1 MLKFY
6 KIYIKTLTYCHS
18 MLYNTGNLTERV
30 LKVKTNKRDMILES
44 IISAYLDSNT
54 PIGSSELGE
63 RMGVAMSASSIRIYF
78 KRLSDEG
85 ALTQLHVSGG
95 RIPTVATMQDY
106 WRARLSFDDELK
118 IDDARELEAVLED
131 FEIYCMIFNAENEA
145 LSEVINHDDRF
156 IILTFRTDEIIL
168 KYDFRVFKFLSNLIG
183 ISLGDLEL
191 ASMQIGLRELSAKIK
206 ELKNSKIEFLCNEVV
221 AYKIFKDERF
231 KILLNPSI
239 AVNFTKNLIFAPYFE
254 HGFMGIKRPVKFEG
268 EDATMICAG
277 SVYENYEKFFNYA
290 KGVA

>member
-1 MLKFY
+1 
-6 KIYIKTLTYCHS
+6 

-145 LSEVINHDDRF
+145 LSEVINHDNRF
-156 IILTFRTDEIIL
+156 IILAFRTD
-168 KYDFRVFKFLSNLIG
+168 
-183 ISLGDLEL
+183 
-191 ASMQIGLRELSAKIK
+191 A
-206 ELKNSKIEFLCNEVV
+206 
-221 AYKIFKDERF
+221 
-231 KILLNPSI
+231 LLLDI
-239 AVNFTKNLIFAPYFE
+239 YL
-254 HGFMGIKRPVKFEG
+254 
-268 EDATMICAG
+268 
-277 SVYENYEKFFNYA
+277 
-290 KGVA
+290 

>member
-1 MLKFY
+1 
-6 KIYIKTLTYCHS
+6 
-18 MLYNTGNLTERV
+18 MLYNTSNHTERV
-30 LKVKTNKRDMILES
+30 LKMKTNKRDLILES

-63 RMGVAMSASSIRIYF
+63 RMGVAMSASTIRIYF

-85 ALTQLHVSGG
+85 ALKQLHVSGG

-106 WRARLSFDDELK
+106 WRARLDFDDEII
-118 IDDARELEAVLED
+118 IDEGRNLEAVLED
-131 FEIYCMIFNAENEA
+131 FEIYCMIFSAENEA

-156 IILTFRTDEIIL
+156 IILVFGDDEVIL
-168 KYDFRVFKFLSNLIG
+168 KYDLRIFKFLSNLIG

-191 ASMQIGLRELSAKIK
+191 ASMQIGLRELSTKIR

-254 HGFMGIKRPVKFEG
+254 HGFMGIKCPVKFEG
-268 EDATMICAG
+268 KDATMICAG
-277 SVYENYEKFFNYA
+277 SVYEDYEKFFNYA

>member
-1 MLKFY
+1 
-6 KIYIKTLTYCHS
+6 
-18 MLYNTGNLTERV
+18 MLYNTSNLTERV
-30 LKVKTNKRDMILES
+30 LKMKTNKRDLILES

-63 RMGVAMSASSIRIYF
+63 RMGVAMSASTIRIYF

-85 ALTQLHVSGG
+85 ALKQLHVSGG

-106 WRARLSFDDELK
+106 WRARLDFEDEIT
-118 IDDARELEAVLED
+118 IDDGRNLEAVLED
-131 FEIYCMIFNAENEA
+131 FEIYCMIFSAENEA

-156 IILTFRTDEIIL
+156 IILVFSGDEVIL
-168 KYDFRVFKFLSNLIG
+168 KYDLRIFKFLSNLIG

-191 ASMQIGLRELSAKIK
+191 ASMQIGLRELSTKIR

-254 HGFMGIKRPVKFEG
+254 HGFMGIKCPVKFEG
-268 EDATMICAG
+268 KNATMICAG
-277 SVYENYEKFFNYA
+277 SVYEDYEKFFNYA

>member
-1 MLKFY
+1 M
-6 KIYIKTLTYCHS
+6 
-18 MLYNTGNLTERV
+18 
-30 LKVKTNKRDMILES
+30 KTNKRDLILES

-63 RMGVAMSASSIRIYF
+63 RMGVAMSASTIRIYF

-85 ALTQLHVSGG
+85 ALKQLHVSGG

-106 WRARLSFDDELK
+106 WRARLDFEDEIT
-118 IDDARELEAVLED
+118 IDDGRNLEAVLGD
-131 FEIYCMIFNAENEA
+131 FEIYCMIFSAENEA

-156 IILTFRTDEIIL
+156 IILAFSGDEVIL
-168 KYDFRVFKFLSNLIG
+168 KYDLRIFKFLSNLIG

-191 ASMQIGLRELSAKIK
+191 ASMQIGLRELSTKIR

-254 HGFMGIKRPVKFEG
+254 HGFMGIKCPVKFEG
-268 EDATMICAG
+268 KDATMICAG
-277 SVYENYEKFFNYA
+277 SVYEDYEKFFNYA

>member
-1 MLKFY
+1 
-6 KIYIKTLTYCHS
+6 
-18 MLYNTGNLTERV
+18 MLYNTSNLTERV
-30 LKVKTNKRDMILES
+30 LKMKTNKRDLILES

-63 RMGVAMSASSIRIYF
+63 RMGVAMSASTIRIYF

-85 ALTQLHVSGG
+85 ALKQLHVSGG
-95 RIPTVATMQDY
+95 RIPTIATMQDY
-106 WRARLSFDDELK
+106 WRARLDFDDEII
-118 IDDARELEAVLED
+118 IDEGRNLEAVLED
-131 FEIYCMIFNAENEA
+131 FEIYCMIFSAENEA

-156 IILTFRTDEIIL
+156 IILVFGGDEVIL
-168 KYDFRVFKFLSNLIG
+168 KYDLRIFKFLSNLIG

-191 ASMQIGLRELSAKIK
+191 ASMQIGLRELSTKIR

-290 KGVA
+290 KGVV

>member
-1 MLKFY
+1 
-6 KIYIKTLTYCHS
+6 

-30 LKVKTNKRDMILES
+30 LKMKTNKRDLILES

-63 RMGVAMSASSIRIYF
+63 RMGVAMSASTIRIYF

-85 ALTQLHVSGG
+85 ALKQLHVSGG

-106 WRARLSFDDELK
+106 WRARLDFDDEII
-118 IDDARELEAVLED
+118 IDEGRNLEAVLED
-131 FEIYCMIFNAENEA
+131 FEIYCMIFSAENEA

-156 IILTFRTDEIIL
+156 IILVFGDDEVIL
-168 KYDFRVFKFLSNLIG
+168 KYDLRIFKFLSNLIG

-191 ASMQIGLRELSAKIK
+191 ASMQIGLRELSTKIR

-254 HGFMGIKRPVKFEG
+254 HGFMGIKCPVKFEG
-268 EDATMICAG
+268 KDATMICAG
-277 SVYENYEKFFNYA
+277 SVYEDYEKFFNYA

>member
-1 MLKFY
+1 
-6 KIYIKTLTYCHS
+6 

-30 LKVKTNKRDMILES
+30 LKMKTNKRDLILES

-63 RMGVAMSASSIRIYF
+63 RMGVAMSASTIRIYF

-85 ALTQLHVSGG
+85 ALKQLHVSGG

-106 WRARLSFDDELK
+106 WRARLDFDDEII
-118 IDDARELEAVLED
+118 IDEGRNLEAVLED
-131 FEIYCMIFNAENEA
+131 FEIYCMIFSAENEA
-145 LSEVINHDDRF
+145 LSEVINHNGRF
-156 IILTFRTDEIIL
+156 IILVFGSDEVIL
-168 KYDFRVFKFLSNLIG
+168 KYDLRIFKFLSNLIG

-191 ASMQIGLRELSAKIK
+191 ASMQIGLRELSTKIR

-254 HGFMGIKRPVKFEG
+254 HGFMGIKCPVKFEG
-268 EDATMICAG
+268 KDATMICAG
-277 SVYENYEKFFNYA
+277 SVYEDYEKFFNYA

>member
-1 MLKFY
+1 
-6 KIYIKTLTYCHS
+6 
-18 MLYNTGNLTERV
+18 MLYNTSNLTERV
-30 LKVKTNKRDMILES
+30 LKMKTNKRDLILES

-63 RMGVAMSASSIRIYF
+63 RMGVAMSASTIRIYF

-85 ALTQLHVSGG
+85 ALKQLHVSGG

-106 WRARLSFDDELK
+106 WRARLDFDDEIV
-118 IDDARELEAVLED
+118 IDEGRNLEAVLED
-131 FEIYCMIFNAENEA
+131 FEIYCMIFSAENEA

-156 IILTFRTDEIIL
+156 IILVFDGNEVIL
-168 KYDFRVFKFLSNLIG
+168 KYDLRIFKFLSNLIG

-191 ASMQIGLRELSAKIK
+191 ASMQIGLRELSTKIR

>member
-1 MLKFY
+1 
-6 KIYIKTLTYCHS
+6 
-18 MLYNTGNLTERV
+18 MLYNTSNLTERV
-30 LKVKTNKRDMILES
+30 LKMKTNKRDLILES

-63 RMGVAMSASSIRIYF
+63 RMGVAMSASTIRIYF

-85 ALTQLHVSGG
+85 ALKQLHVSGG

-106 WRARLSFDDELK
+106 WRARLDFDDEIV
-118 IDDARELEAVLED
+118 IDEGRNLEAVLED
-131 FEIYCMIFNAENEA
+131 FEIYCMIFSAENEA

-156 IILTFRTDEIIL
+156 IILVFGGDEVIL
-168 KYDFRVFKFLSNLIG
+168 KYDLRIFKFLSNLIG

-191 ASMQIGLRELSAKIK
+191 ASMQIGLRELSTKIR

-254 HGFMGIKRPVKFEG
+254 HGFMGIKCPVKFEG
-268 EDATMICAG
+268 KDATMICAG
-277 SVYENYEKFFNYA
+277 SVYEDYEKFFNYA

>member
-1 MLKFY
+1 
-6 KIYIKTLTYCHS
+6 
-18 MLYNTGNLTERV
+18 MLYNTSNLTERV
-30 LKVKTNKRDMILES
+30 LKMKTNKRDLILES

-63 RMGVAMSASSIRIYF
+63 RMGVAMSASTIRIYF

-85 ALTQLHVSGG
+85 ALKQLHVSGG

-106 WRARLSFDDELK
+106 WRARLDFDDEII
-118 IDDARELEAVLED
+118 IDEGQNLEAVLED
-131 FEIYCMIFNAENEA
+131 FEIYCMIFSAENEA
-145 LSEVINHDDRF
+145 LSEVINHGDRF
-156 IILTFRTDEIIL
+156 IILVFGGDEVIL
-168 KYDFRVFKFLSNLIG
+168 KYDLRIFKFLSNLIG

-191 ASMQIGLRELSAKIK
+191 ASMQIGLRELSTKIR

-254 HGFMGIKRPVKFEG
+254 HGFMGIKCPVKFEG
-268 EDATMICAG
+268 KDATMICAG
-277 SVYENYEKFFNYA
+277 SVYEDYEKFFNYA

>member
-1 MLKFY
+1 
-6 KIYIKTLTYCHS
+6 

-30 LKVKTNKRDMILES
+30 LKMKTNKRDLILES

-63 RMGVAMSASSIRIYF
+63 RMGVAMSASTIRIYF

-85 ALTQLHVSGG
+85 ALKQLHVSGG

-106 WRARLSFDDELK
+106 WRARLDFDDEII
-118 IDDARELEAVLED
+118 IDEGRNLEAVLED
-131 FEIYCMIFNAENEA
+131 FEIYCMIFSAENEA

-156 IILTFRTDEIIL
+156 IILVFGGGEVIL
-168 KYDFRVFKFLSNLIG
+168 KYDLRIFKFLSNLIG

-191 ASMQIGLRELSAKIK
+191 ASMQIGLRELSTKIR

-254 HGFMGIKRPVKFEG
+254 HGFMGIKCPVKFEG
-268 EDATMICAG
+268 KDATMICAG
-277 SVYENYEKFFNYA
+277 SVYEDYEKFFNYA

>member
-1 MLKFY
+1 
-6 KIYIKTLTYCHS
+6 
-18 MLYNTGNLTERV
+18 MLYNTSNLTERV
-30 LKVKTNKRDMILES
+30 LKMKTNKRDLILES

-63 RMGVAMSASSIRIYF
+63 RMGVAMSASTIRIYF

-85 ALTQLHVSGG
+85 ALKQLHVSGG

-106 WRARLSFDDELK
+106 WRARLDFEDEIT
-118 IDDARELEAVLED
+118 IDDGRNLEAVLED
-131 FEIYCMIFNAENEA
+131 FEIYCMIFSAENEA

-156 IILTFRTDEIIL
+156 IILVFSGDEVIL
-168 KYDFRVFKFLSNLIG
+168 KYDLRIFKFLSNLIG

-191 ASMQIGLRELSAKIK
+191 ASMQIGLRELSTKIR

-231 KILLNPSI
+231 KILFNPSI

-254 HGFMGIKRPVKFEG
+254 HGFMGIKCPVKFEG
-268 EDATMICAG
+268 KNATMICAG
-277 SVYENYEKFFNYA
+277 SVYEDYEKFFNYA

>member
-1 MLKFY
+1 
-6 KIYIKTLTYCHS
+6 
-18 MLYNTGNLTERV
+18 MLYNTSNLTKRV
-30 LKVKTNKRDMILES
+30 LKMKTNKRDLILES

-63 RMGVAMSASSIRIYF
+63 RMGVAMSASTIRIYF

-85 ALTQLHVSGG
+85 ALKQLHVSGG
-95 RIPTVATMQDY
+95 RIPTVVTMQDY
-106 WRARLSFDDELK
+106 WRARLDFDDEIV
-118 IDDARELEAVLED
+118 IDEGRNLEAVLED
-131 FEIYCMIFNAENEA
+131 FEIYCMIFSAENEA

-156 IILTFRTDEIIL
+156 IILVFGGDEVIL
-168 KYDFRVFKFLSNLIG
+168 KYDLRIFKFLSNLIG

-191 ASMQIGLRELSAKIK
+191 ASMQIGLRELSTKIR

-254 HGFMGIKRPVKFEG
+254 HGFMGIKCPVKFEG
-268 EDATMICAG
+268 KDATMICAG
-277 SVYENYEKFFNYA
+277 SVYEDYEKFFNYA

>member
-1 MLKFY
+1 M
-6 KIYIKTLTYCHS
+6 
-18 MLYNTGNLTERV
+18 
-30 LKVKTNKRDMILES
+30 KTNKRDLILES

-63 RMGVAMSASSIRIYF
+63 RMGVAMSASTIRIYF

-85 ALTQLHVSGG
+85 ALKQLHVSGG

-106 WRARLSFDDELK
+106 WRARLDFDDEII
-118 IDDARELEAVLED
+118 IDEGQNLEAVLED
-131 FEIYCMIFNAENEA
+131 LEIYCMIFSAENEA

-156 IILTFRTDEIIL
+156 IILVFGGDEVIL
-168 KYDFRVFKFLSNLIG
+168 KYDLRIFKFLSNLIG

-191 ASMQIGLRELSAKIK
+191 ASMQIGLRELSTKIR

-254 HGFMGIKRPVKFEG
+254 HGFMGIKCPVKFEG
-268 EDATMICAG
+268 KDATMICAG
-277 SVYENYEKFFNYA
+277 SVYEDYEKFFNYA

>member
-1 MLKFY
+1 
-6 KIYIKTLTYCHS
+6 
-18 MLYNTGNLTERV
+18 MLYNTSNLTKRV
-30 LKVKTNKRDMILES
+30 LKMKTNKRDLILES

-63 RMGVAMSASSIRIYF
+63 RMGVAMSASTIRIYF

-85 ALTQLHVSGG
+85 ALKQLHVSGG

-106 WRARLSFDDELK
+106 WRAKLDFDDEII
-118 IDDARELEAVLED
+118 IDEGRNLEAVLED
-131 FEIYCMIFNAENEA
+131 FEIYCMIFSAENEA

-156 IILTFRTDEIIL
+156 IILVFGGDEVIL
-168 KYDFRVFKFLSNLIG
+168 KYDLRIFKFLSNLIG

-191 ASMQIGLRELSAKIK
+191 ASMQIGLRELSTKIR

-254 HGFMGIKRPVKFEG
+254 HGFMGIKCPVKFEG
-268 EDATMICAG
+268 KDATMICAG
-277 SVYENYEKFFNYA
+277 SVYEDYEKFFNYA

>member
-1 MLKFY
+1 
-6 KIYIKTLTYCHS
+6 
-18 MLYNTGNLTERV
+18 MLYNTSNLTKRV
-30 LKVKTNKRDMILES
+30 LKMKTNKRDLILES

-63 RMGVAMSASSIRIYF
+63 RMGVAMSASTIRIYF

-85 ALTQLHVSGG
+85 ALKQLHVSGG

-106 WRARLSFDDELK
+106 WRARLDFEDEIT
-118 IDDARELEAVLED
+118 IDDGRNLEAVLED
-131 FEIYCMIFNAENEA
+131 FEIYCMIFSAENEA

-156 IILTFRTDEIIL
+156 IILVFGGDEVIL
-168 KYDFRVFKFLSNLIG
+168 KYDLRIFKFLSNLIG

-191 ASMQIGLRELSAKIK
+191 ASMQIGLRELSTKIR

-254 HGFMGIKRPVKFEG
+254 HGFMGIKCPVKFEG
-268 EDATMICAG
+268 KDATMICAG
-277 SVYENYEKFFNYA
+277 SVYEDYEKFFNYA

>member
-1 MLKFY
+1 M
-6 KIYIKTLTYCHS
+6 
-18 MLYNTGNLTERV
+18 
-30 LKVKTNKRDMILES
+30 KTNKRDLILES

-63 RMGVAMSASSIRIYF
+63 RMGVAMSASTIRIYF

-85 ALTQLHVSGG
+85 ALKQLHVSGG
-95 RIPTVATMQDY
+95 RIPTVETMQDY
-106 WRARLSFDDELK
+106 WRARLDFDDEII
-118 IDDARELEAVLED
+118 IDEGRNLEAVLGD
-131 FEIYCMIFNAENEA
+131 FEIYCMIFSAENEA

-156 IILTFRTDEIIL
+156 IILAFSGDEIIL
-168 KYDFRVFKFLSNLIG
+168 KYDLRIFKFLSNLIG

-191 ASMQIGLRELSAKIK
+191 ASMQIGLRELSTKIR

-254 HGFMGIKRPVKFEG
+254 HGFMGIKCPVKFEG
-268 EDATMICAG
+268 KDATMICAG
-277 SVYENYEKFFNYA
+277 SVYEDYEKFFNYA

>member
-1 MLKFY
+1 
-6 KIYIKTLTYCHS
+6 
-18 MLYNTGNLTERV
+18 MLYNTGNLTKRV
-30 LKVKTNKRDMILES
+30 LKMKTNKRDLILES

-63 RMGVAMSASSIRIYF
+63 RMGVAMSASTIRIYF

-85 ALTQLHVSGG
+85 ALKQLHVSGG

-106 WRARLSFDDELK
+106 WRARLDFEDEIT
-118 IDDARELEAVLED
+118 IDDGRNLEAVLED
-131 FEIYCMIFNAENEA
+131 FEIYCMIFSAENEA
-145 LSEVINHDDRF
+145 LSEVVNHDDRF
-156 IILTFRTDEIIL
+156 IILVFSGDEVIL
-168 KYDFRVFKFLSNLIG
+168 KYDLRIFKFLSNLIG

-191 ASMQIGLRELSAKIK
+191 ASMQIGLRELSTKIR

-254 HGFMGIKRPVKFEG
+254 HGFMGIKCPVKFEG
-268 EDATMICAG
+268 KDATMICAG
-277 SVYENYEKFFNYA
+277 SVYEDYEKFFNYA

>member
-1 MLKFY
+1 
-6 KIYIKTLTYCHS
+6 
-18 MLYNTGNLTERV
+18 MLYNTSNLTKRV
-30 LKVKTNKRDMILES
+30 LKMKTNKRDLILES

-63 RMGVAMSASSIRIYF
+63 RMGVAMSASTIRIYF

-85 ALTQLHVSGG
+85 ALKQLHVSGG

-106 WRARLSFDDELK
+106 WRARLDFEDEIT
-118 IDDARELEAVLED
+118 IDDGRNLEAVLED
-131 FEIYCMIFNAENEA
+131 FEIYCMIFSAENEA

-156 IILTFRTDEIIL
+156 IILAFSGDEVIL
-168 KYDFRVFKFLSNLIG
+168 KYDLRIFKFLSNLIG

-191 ASMQIGLRELSAKIK
+191 ASMQIGLRELSTKIR

-254 HGFMGIKRPVKFEG
+254 HGFMGIKCPVKFEG
-268 EDATMICAG
+268 KDATMICAG
-277 SVYENYEKFFNYA
+277 SVYEDYEKFFNYA

>member
-1 MLKFY
+1 
-6 KIYIKTLTYCHS
+6 

-30 LKVKTNKRDMILES
+30 LKMKTNKRDLILES

-63 RMGVAMSASSIRIYF
+63 RMGVAMSASTIRIYF

-85 ALTQLHVSGG
+85 ALKQLHVSGG
-95 RIPTVATMQDY
+95 RIPTVVTMQDY
-106 WRARLSFDDELK
+106 WRARLDFDDEIV
-118 IDDARELEAVLED
+118 IDEGRNLEAVLED
-131 FEIYCMIFNAENEA
+131 FEIYCMIFSAENEA

-156 IILTFRTDEIIL
+156 IILVFGDDEVIL
-168 KYDFRVFKFLSNLIG
+168 KYDLRIFKFLSNLIG

-191 ASMQIGLRELSAKIK
+191 ASMQIGLRELSTKIR

>member
-1 MLKFY
+1 
-6 KIYIKTLTYCHS
+6 

-30 LKVKTNKRDMILES
+30 LKMKTNKRDLILES

-63 RMGVAMSASSIRIYF
+63 RMGVAMSASTIRIYF

-85 ALTQLHVSGG
+85 ALKQLHVSGG

-106 WRARLSFDDELK
+106 WRARLDFEDEIT
-118 IDDARELEAVLED
+118 IDDGRNLEAVLGD
-131 FEIYCMIFNAENEA
+131 FEIYCMIFSAENEA

-156 IILTFRTDEIIL
+156 IILAFSGDEVIL
-168 KYDFRVFKFLSNLIG
+168 KYDLRIFKFLSNLIG

-191 ASMQIGLRELSAKIK
+191 ASMQIGLRELSTKIR

-254 HGFMGIKRPVKFEG
+254 HGFMGIKCPVKFEG
-268 EDATMICAG
+268 KDATMICAG
-277 SVYENYEKFFNYA
+277 SVYEDYEKFFNYA

>member
-1 MLKFY
+1 
-6 KIYIKTLTYCHS
+6 

-30 LKVKTNKRDMILES
+30 LKMKTNKRDLILES

-63 RMGVAMSASSIRIYF
+63 RMGVAMSASTIRIYF

-85 ALTQLHVSGG
+85 ALKQLHVSGG
-95 RIPTVATMQDY
+95 RIPTVVTMQDY
-106 WRARLSFDDELK
+106 WRARLDFDDEII
-118 IDDARELEAVLED
+118 IDEGRNLEAVLED
-131 FEIYCMIFNAENEA
+131 FEIYCMIFSAENEA

-156 IILTFRTDEIIL
+156 IILVFGDDEVIL
-168 KYDFRVFKFLSNLIG
+168 KYDLRIFKFLSNLIG

-191 ASMQIGLRELSAKIK
+191 ASMQIGLRELSTKIR

-254 HGFMGIKRPVKFEG
+254 HGFMGIKCPVKFEG
-268 EDATMICAG
+268 KDATMICAG
-277 SVYENYEKFFNYA
+277 SVYEDYEKFFNYA

>member
-1 MLKFY
+1 
-6 KIYIKTLTYCHS
+6 

-30 LKVKTNKRDMILES
+30 LKMKTNKRDLILES

-63 RMGVAMSASSIRIYF
+63 RMGVAMSASTIRIYF

-85 ALTQLHVSGG
+85 ALKQLHVSGG
-95 RIPTVATMQDY
+95 RIPTVVTMQDY
-106 WRARLSFDDELK
+106 WRARLDFDDEIV
-118 IDDARELEAVLED
+118 IDEGPNLEAVLED
-131 FEIYCMIFNAENEA
+131 FEIYCMIFSAENEA
-145 LSEVINHDDRF
+145 LSEIINHDDRF
-156 IILTFRTDEIIL
+156 IILVFGGDEVIL
-168 KYDFRVFKFLSNLIG
+168 KYDLRIFKFLSNLIG

-191 ASMQIGLRELSAKIK
+191 ASMQIGLRELSTKIR

-254 HGFMGIKRPVKFEG
+254 HGFMGIKCPVKFEG
-268 EDATMICAG
+268 KDATMICAG
-277 SVYENYEKFFNYA
+277 SVYEDYEKFFNYA

>member
-1 MLKFY
+1 
-6 KIYIKTLTYCHS
+6 

-30 LKVKTNKRDMILES
+30 LKMKTNKRDLILES

-63 RMGVAMSASSIRIYF
+63 RMGVAMSASTIRIYF

-85 ALTQLHVSGG
+85 ALKQLHVSGG

-106 WRARLSFDDELK
+106 WRARLDFDDEII
-118 IDDARELEAVLED
+118 IDEGRNLEAVLED
-131 FEIYCMIFNAENEA
+131 FEIYCMIFSAENEA

-156 IILTFRTDEIIL
+156 IILVFGGDEVIL
-168 KYDFRVFKFLSNLIG
+168 KYDLRIFKFLSNLIG

-191 ASMQIGLRELSAKIK
+191 ASMQIGLRELSTKIR

-254 HGFMGIKRPVKFEG
+254 HGFMGIKCPVKFEG
-268 EDATMICAG
+268 KDATMICAG
-277 SVYENYEKFFNYA
+277 SVYEDYEKFFNYA

>member
-1 MLKFY
+1 
-6 KIYIKTLTYCHS
+6 
-18 MLYNTGNLTERV
+18 MLYNTSNLTKRV
-30 LKVKTNKRDMILES
+30 LKMKTNKRDLILES

-63 RMGVAMSASSIRIYF
+63 RMGVAMSASTIRIYF

-85 ALTQLHVSGG
+85 ALKQLHVSGG

-106 WRARLSFDDELK
+106 WRARLDFEDEIT
-118 IDDARELEAVLED
+118 IDDGRNLEAVLGD
-131 FEIYCMIFNAENEA
+131 FEIYCMIFSAENEA

-156 IILTFRTDEIIL
+156 IILAFSGDEVIL
-168 KYDFRVFKFLSNLIG
+168 KYDLRIFKFLSNLIG

-191 ASMQIGLRELSAKIK
+191 ASMQIGLRELSTKIR

-254 HGFMGIKRPVKFEG
+254 HGFMGIKCPVKFEG
-268 EDATMICAG
+268 KDATMICAG
-277 SVYENYEKFFNYA
+277 SVYEDYEKFFNYA

>member
-1 MLKFY
+1 
-6 KIYIKTLTYCHS
+6 

-30 LKVKTNKRDMILES
+30 LKMKTNKRDLILES

-63 RMGVAMSASSIRIYF
+63 RMGVTMSASTIRIYF

-85 ALTQLHVSGG
+85 ALKQLHVSGG
-95 RIPTVATMQDY
+95 RIPTVVTMQDY
-106 WRARLSFDDELK
+106 WRARLDFDNEIVIDEG
-118 IDDARELEAVLED
+118 RNLETVLED
-131 FEIYCMIFNAENEA
+131 FEIYCMIFSAENEA

-156 IILTFRTDEIIL
+156 IILVFGGDKVIL
-168 KYDFRVFKFLSNLIG
+168 KYDLRIFKFLSNLIG

-191 ASMQIGLRELSAKIK
+191 ASMQIGLRELSTKIR

-254 HGFMGIKRPVKFEG
+254 HGFMGIKCPVKFEG
-268 EDATMICAG
+268 KDATMICAG
-277 SVYENYEKFFNYA
+277 SVYEDYEKFFNYA

>member
-1 MLKFY
+1 
-6 KIYIKTLTYCHS
+6 
-18 MLYNTGNLTERV
+18 MLYNTSNLTERV
-30 LKVKTNKRDMILES
+30 LKMKTNKRDLILES

-63 RMGVAMSASSIRIYF
+63 RMGVAMSASTIRIYF

-85 ALTQLHVSGG
+85 ALKQLHVSGG
-95 RIPTVATMQDY
+95 RIPTVETMQDY
-106 WRARLSFDDELK
+106 WRARLDFDDEII
-118 IDDARELEAVLED
+118 IDEGRNLEAVLGD
-131 FEIYCMIFNAENEA
+131 FEIYCMIFSAENEA
-145 LSEVINHDDRF
+145 LSEIINHDDRF
-156 IILTFRTDEIIL
+156 IILAFSGDEIIL
-168 KYDFRVFKFLSNLIG
+168 KYDLRIFKFLSNLIG

-191 ASMQIGLRELSAKIK
+191 ASMQIGLRELSTKIR

-254 HGFMGIKRPVKFEG
+254 HGFMGIKCPVKFEG
-268 EDATMICAG
+268 KDATMICAG
-277 SVYENYEKFFNYA
+277 SVYEDYEKFFNYA

>member
-1 MLKFY
+1 
-6 KIYIKTLTYCHS
+6 
-18 MLYNTGNLTERV
+18 MLYNTGDLTERV
-30 LKVKTNKRDMILES
+30 LKMKTNKRDLILES

-63 RMGVAMSASSIRIYF
+63 RMGVAMSASTIRIYF

-85 ALTQLHVSGG
+85 ALKQLHVSGG

-106 WRARLSFDDELK
+106 WRARLDFDDEII
-118 IDDARELEAVLED
+118 IDEGRNLEAVLED
-131 FEIYCMIFNAENEA
+131 FEIYCMIFSAENEA
-145 LSEVINHDDRF
+145 LSEVINHNGRF
-156 IILTFRTDEIIL
+156 IILVFGGDEVIL
-168 KYDFRVFKFLSNLIG
+168 KYDLRIFKFLSNLIG

-191 ASMQIGLRELSAKIK
+191 ASMQIGLRELSTKIR

-254 HGFMGIKRPVKFEG
+254 HGFMGIKCPVKFEG
-268 EDATMICAG
+268 KDATMICAG
-277 SVYENYEKFFNYA
+277 SVYEDYEKFFNYA

>member
-6 KIYIKTLTYCHS
+6 KIYIKTLTSYHS
-18 MLYNTGNLTERV
+18 MLYNTSNLTERV

-191 ASMQIGLRELSAKIK
+191 ASMQIGLRELSTKIR
-206 ELKNSKIEFLCNEVV
+206 ELKNSKFEVLCNEVV
-221 AYKIFKDERF
+221 AYKIF
-231 KILLNPSI
+231 
-239 AVNFTKNLIFAPYFE
+239 
-254 HGFMGIKRPVKFEG
+254 
-268 EDATMICAG
+268 
-277 SVYENYEKFFNYA
+277 
-290 KGVA
+290 

>member
-1 MLKFY
+1 
-6 KIYIKTLTYCHS
+6 
-18 MLYNTGNLTERV
+18 MLYNTSNLTERV
-30 LKVKTNKRDMILES
+30 LKMKTNKRDLILES

-63 RMGVAMSASSIRIYF
+63 RMGVAMSASTIRIYF

-85 ALTQLHVSGG
+85 ALKQLHVSGG

-106 WRARLSFDDELK
+106 WRARLDFDDEIV
-118 IDDARELEAVLED
+118 IDEGRNLEAVLED
-131 FEIYCMIFNAENEA
+131 FEIYCMIFSAENEA

-156 IILTFRTDEIIL
+156 IILVFDGNEVIL
-168 KYDFRVFKFLSNLIG
+168 KYDLRIFKFLSNLIG

-191 ASMQIGLRELSAKIK
+191 ASMQIGLRELSTKIR

-254 HGFMGIKRPVKFEG
+254 HGFMGIKCPVKFEG
-268 EDATMICAG
+268 KDATMICAG
-277 SVYENYEKFFNYA
+277 SVYEDYEKFFNYA

>member
-1 MLKFY
+1 
-6 KIYIKTLTYCHS
+6 
-18 MLYNTGNLTERV
+18 MLYNTSNLTERV
-30 LKVKTNKRDMILES
+30 LKMKTNKRDLILES
-44 IISAYLDSNT
+44 IISAYLDSNA

-63 RMGVAMSASSIRIYF
+63 RMGVAMSASTIRIYF

-85 ALTQLHVSGG
+85 ALKQLHVSGG
-95 RIPTVATMQDY
+95 RIPTVETMQDY
-106 WRARLSFDDELK
+106 WRARLDFDDEII
-118 IDDARELEAVLED
+118 IDEGRNLEAVLGD
-131 FEIYCMIFNAENEA
+131 FEIYCMIFSAENEA

-156 IILTFRTDEIIL
+156 IILAFSGDEIIL
-168 KYDFRVFKFLSNLIG
+168 KYDLRIFKFLSNLIG

-191 ASMQIGLRELSAKIK
+191 ASMQIGLRELSTKIR

-254 HGFMGIKRPVKFEG
+254 HGFMGIKCPVKFEG
-268 EDATMICAG
+268 KDATMICAG
-277 SVYENYEKFFNYA
+277 SVYEDYEKFFNYA

>member
-1 MLKFY
+1 
-6 KIYIKTLTYCHS
+6 
-18 MLYNTGNLTERV
+18 MLYNTSNLTKRV
-30 LKVKTNKRDMILES
+30 LKMKTNKRDLILES

-63 RMGVAMSASSIRIYF
+63 RMGVAMSASTIRIYF

-85 ALTQLHVSGG
+85 ALKQLHVSGG

-106 WRARLSFDDELK
+106 WRARLDFEDEIT
-118 IDDARELEAVLED
+118 IDDGRNLEAVLGD
-131 FEIYCMIFNAENEA
+131 FEIYCMIFSAENEA

-156 IILTFRTDEIIL
+156 IILAFSGDEVIL
-168 KYDFRVFKFLSNLIG
+168 KYDLRIFKFLSNLIG

-191 ASMQIGLRELSAKIK
+191 ASMQIGLRELSTKIR

>member
-1 MLKFY
+1 
-6 KIYIKTLTYCHS
+6 

-30 LKVKTNKRDMILES
+30 LKMKTNKRDLILES

-63 RMGVAMSASSIRIYF
+63 RMGVAMSASTIRIYF

-85 ALTQLHVSGG
+85 ALKQLHVSGG
-95 RIPTVATMQDY
+95 RIPTVVTMQDY
-106 WRARLSFDDELK
+106 WRARLDFDDEIV
-118 IDDARELEAVLED
+118 IDEGRNLEAVLED
-131 FEIYCMIFNAENEA
+131 FEIYCMIFSAENEA

-156 IILTFRTDEIIL
+156 IILVFGGDEVIL
-168 KYDFRVFKFLSNLIG
+168 KYDLRIFKFLSNLIG

-191 ASMQIGLRELSAKIK
+191 ASMQIGLRELSTKIR

-254 HGFMGIKRPVKFEG
+254 HGFMGIKCPVKFEG
-268 EDATMICAG
+268 KDATMICAG
-277 SVYENYEKFFNYA
+277 SVYEDYEKFFNYA